1 MEAFLRRAVAQGML
15 RALDLHFARRME
27 ALAGGDAPE
36 LLLAAALVS
45 HRVGEGDVCLDLK
58 RCREL
63 PLLHDAGD
71 TGGLWVS
78 APEVWNDALGT
89 CSVVGRP
96 GGRTPL
102 ILDRHGRLYL
112 GRYWWFERQVAD
124 ALLARVR
131 FPPPAVDRDRLRAG
145 LKRLFPDTGDI
156 DWQRV
161 AAAVA
166 VLRHLC
172 LISGGPGTG
181 KTRTVAAIL
190 ALLAEQAGSA
200 PLRMALAAP
209 TGKAAARLSE
219 SIRAA
224 KAELS
229 VAGQTL
235 NRIPEEAVTLH
246 RLLGYRPGHV
256 TPRHGADN
264 PLHLEVLVVDEA
276 SMVDLPLM
284 ARLLAALPDC
294 ARLILLGDKDQLA
307 SVEAGRVLGDLCGR
321 DRAPAYSPGLC
332 AEIAAVAGDRLAP
345 ATAPGPDLDDR
356 ILVLRESRRFGKD
369 SGIGAL
375 ARAVNRGDAD
385 AALQILT
392 DDRYP
397 DVSLEAPRPRVLADL
412 IRQRLVPVLRQVLT
426 SPKPQAALSVL
437 DRIRM
442 LCALRS
448 GPHGVDHLNE
458 RLAQALESAGLI
470 RRDGELYA
478 GRPIM
483 LTANDHALR
492 LYNGDVGLVLADP
505 GSGGASRV
513 FFATTEG
520 VRRIPPSRLPPH
532 ETVYAMT
539 VHKSQGSEFDEV
551 LLVLPETES
560 RALTRELIYTGITRA
575 RKQVRLLATEERL
588 RAAIAC
594 PLVRTSG
601 LYDALWAR
609 SGVDDPGPVRVARKA
624 PSSSSATSDCSPPER
639 RGFTPTTPRASSSS
653 PSTSA

>member
-1 MEAFLRRAVAQGML
+1 MEAFLRRVVARGTL
-15 RALDLHFARRME
+15 RAVDFYFARHME

-36 LLLAAALVS
+36 LLLAAALAS
-45 HRVGEGDVCLDLK
+45 HRVGEGDVCLELG

-63 PLLHDAGD
+63 PLFQDIGDPDGPRLPTTDAWAD
-71 TGGLWVS
+71 TLR
-78 APEVWNDALGT
+78 ACTL
-89 CSVVGRP
+89 VGEP
-96 GGRTPL
+96 GGRAPL
-102 ILDRHGRLYL
+102 ILDQRGRLYL
-112 GRYWWFERQVAD
+112 GRYWWFERQLAD
-124 ALLARVR
+124 AVLARALS
-131 FPPPAVDRDRLRAG
+131 PAPTVDHDRLREG
-145 LKRLFPDTGDI
+145 LKRLFPSTGSI

-166 VLRHLC
+166 VLRQLC

-181 KTRTVAAIL
+181 KTRTVTAIL
-190 ALLAEQAGSA
+190 ALLVEQAADS
-200 PLRMALAAP
+200 PPRMALAAP

-224 KAELS
+224 KSDLPVTEEVAEH
-229 VAGQTL
+229 
-235 NRIPEEAVTLH
+235 IPEEAVTLH
-246 RLLGYRPGHV
+246 RLLGYRPGRA

-284 ARLLAALPDC
+284 ARLLVALPDH

-321 DRAPAYSPGLC
+321 HRMPDYSPDLC

-345 ATAPGPDLDDR
+345 ATEPGPDLGER
-356 ILVLRESRRFGKD
+356 IVMLRKSWRFGKD

-375 ARAVNRGDAD
+375 ARAVNQGDPNAS
-385 AALQILT
+385 LRILA

-397 DVSLEAPRPRVLADL
+397 DVGLEAPRAQVLAEL
-412 IRQRLVPVLRQVLT
+412 IEQRLVPGFRRVME
-426 SPKPQAALSVL
+426 SPDPQAALREL
-437 DRIRM
+437 DQVRV

-448 GPHGVDHLNE
+448 GPQGVERLNE
-458 RLAQALESAGLI
+458 RLAQALEAAGLI
-470 RRDGELYA
+470 RRDGEFYA
-478 GRPIM
+478 GRPVM

-505 GSGGASRV
+505 RSGSALRV
-513 FFATTEG
+513 FFATAEG
-520 VRRIPPSRLPPH
+520 IRRFLPSRLPAH

-560 RALTRELIYTGITRA
+560 RTLTRELIYTAITRA
-575 RKQVRLLATEERL
+575 RKRVRLFAGEERL
-588 RAAIAC
+588 RKAISR
-594 PLVRTSG
+594 PVVRASG
-601 LYDALWAR
+601 LYDALWSIPDA
-609 SGVDDPGPVRVARKA
+609 DNPAH
-624 PSSSSATSDCSPPER
+624 
-639 RGFTPTTPRASSSS
+639 
-653 PSTSA
+653 

>member
-1 MEAFLRRAVAQGML
+1 MERFLRQAVAHGLLRAV
-15 RALDLHFARRME
+15 DLHFARRME

-45 HRVGEGDVCLDLK
+45 HRVGEGDVCLDLG
-58 RCREL
+58 RCREF
-63 PLLHDAGD
+63 PLLHGDGDANGPQVPVPEIWSNTLRTRSVVGD
-71 TGGLWVS
+71 TGGR
-78 APEVWNDALGT
+78 A
-89 CSVVGRP
+89 
-96 GGRTPL
+96 PL
-102 ILDRHGRLYL
+102 ILDQQGRLYL

-131 FPPPAVDRDRLRAG
+131 SPPPAVDRDRLRAG
-145 LKRLFPDTGDI
+145 LRRLFPDTGGI

-181 KTRTVAAIL
+181 KTRTVTAIL
-190 ALLAEQAGSA
+190 ALLAEQAEST

-229 VAGQTL
+229 MTERVL
-235 NRIPEEAVTLH
+235 ERIPEAAVTLH
-246 RLLGYRPGHV
+246 RLLGYRPGRAM
-256 TPRHGADN
+256 PRHGADN

-284 ARLLAALPDC
+284 ARLLAALPEQ

-321 DRAPAYSPGLC
+321 GRAPGYSPELC
-332 AEIAAVAGDRLAP
+332 AEIAAVAGDRLTSA
-345 ATAPGPDLDDR
+345 ATSGPDLGDC
-356 ILVLRESRRFGKD
+356 ILVLRKSWRFGKD

-385 AALQILT
+385 AGLQILA

-397 DVSLEAPRPRVLADL
+397 DVGLEAPRSQVLAGL
-412 IRQRLVPVLRQVLT
+412 MEQRLVPHFRRVLT
-426 SPKPQAALSVL
+426 SPDPQTALLAL
-437 DRIRM
+437 DQVRV

-448 GPHGVDHLNE
+448 GPQGVDRLNE
-458 RLAQALESAGLI
+458 RLAQILEAMGLI
-470 RRDGELYA
+470 RRDGEFYA

-505 GSGGASRV
+505 GNGGALWV
-513 FFATTEG
+513 FFATAEG
-520 VRRIPPSRLPPH
+520 VRRILPSRLPAH

-539 VHKSQGSEFDEV
+539 VHKSQGSEFDAV
-551 LLVLPETES
+551 LLVLPETEN
-560 RALTRELIYTGITRA
+560 RTLTRELLYTGITRA
-575 RKQVRLLATEERL
+575 RKRVRLLATEERL
-588 RAAIAC
+588 RAAIAR
-594 PLVRTSG
+594 PLVRASG
-601 LYDALWAR
+601 LYDALW
-609 SGVDDPGPVRVARKA
+609 
-624 PSSSSATSDCSPPER
+624 T
-639 RGFTPTTPRASSSS
+639 
-653 PSTSA
+653 

>member
-1 MEAFLRRAVAQGML
+1 MP
-15 RALDLHFARRME
+15 
-27 ALAGGDAPE
+27 APE
-36 LLLAAALVS
+36 AWS
-45 HRVGEGDVCLDLK
+45 
-58 RCREL
+58 
-63 PLLHDAGD
+63 D
-71 TGGLWVS
+71 TLC
-78 APEVWNDALGT
+78 T
-89 CSVVGRP
+89 RSVVGKP
-96 GGRTPL
+96 GGRAPL
-102 ILDRHGRLYL
+102 ILDQYGKLYL
-112 GRYWWFERQVAD
+112 GRYWWFKQQVAD

-131 FPPPAVDRDRLRAG
+131 SPPPPVDRARLRAG
-145 LKRLFPDTGDI
+145 LGRLFPTTGGI

-181 KTRTVAAIL
+181 KTRTVTAIL
-190 ALLAEQAGSA
+190 ALLAEQAEST
-200 PLRMALAAP
+200 PLRIALAAP

-224 KAELS
+224 KAGLS
-229 VAGQTL
+229 VTEQTL
-235 NRIPEEAVTLH
+235 DRIPEEAVTLH
-246 RLLGYRPGHV
+246 RLLGYHPGRA

-284 ARLLAALPDC
+284 ARLLAALPEC

-321 DRAPAYSPGLC
+321 GQIPSYSPGLC
-332 AEIAAVAGDRLAP
+332 AEVAAVAGDRLTP
-345 ATAPGPDLDDR
+345 AAAPGPDLGDR
-356 ILVLRESRRFGKD
+356 ILVLRESRRFGRD

-385 AALQILT
+385 AGLRILA

-397 DVSLEAPRPRVLADL
+397 DVGLEAPRPRVLADL
-412 IRQRLVPVLRQVLT
+412 IEQRLVPVLRRVLT
-426 SPKPQAALSVL
+426 SPDPQTALLALGRVRL
-437 DRIRM
+437 

-448 GPHGVDHLNE
+448 GPQGVDRLNE
-458 RLAQALESAGLI
+458 RLAQALEAVGLI
-470 RRDGELYA
+470 RRDGEFYA

-492 LYNGDVGLVLADP
+492 RYNGDVGLVLADP
-505 GSGGASRV
+505 GSGGALRV
-513 FFATTEG
+513 FLATAEG
-520 VRRIPPSRLPPH
+520 VRRILPSRLPAH

-560 RALTRELIYTGITRA
+560 RALTRTRK
-575 RKQVRLLATEERL
+575 RVRLLATEERL
-588 RAAIAC
+588 RAAIAH
-594 PLVRTSG
+594 PLVRASG
-601 LYDALWAR
+601 LYDALWTR
-609 SGVDDPGPVRVARKA
+609 SDADDLGPD
-624 PSSSSATSDCSPPER
+624 S
-639 RGFTPTTPRASSSS
+639 
-653 PSTSA
+653 

>member
-1 MEAFLRRAVAQGML
+1 MEALLRQAVAQGEL
-15 RALDLHFARRME
+15 RAVDLHFARRME
-27 ALAGGDAPE
+27 ALAGGDAPD

-45 HRVGEGDVCLDLK
+45 HQVGKGDVCLDLEQ
-58 RCREL
+58 CREF
-63 PLLHDAGD
+63 PLLHGD
-71 TGGLWVS
+71 GGTGGSRVL
-78 APEVWNDALGT
+78 APEVRIDALGA
-89 CSVVGRP
+89 CSVVGKP

-112 GRYWWFERQVAD
+112 ERYWWFERQVAD
-124 ALLARVR
+124 ALRARAR
-131 FPPPAVDRDRLRAG
+131 SSPPVVDRDRLRAG
-145 LKRLFPDTGDI
+145 LGRLFPRTGGI

-166 VLRHLC
+166 VLQHLC

-181 KTRTVAAIL
+181 KTRTVTAIL
-190 ALLAEQAGSA
+190 ALLVEQAEGV

-209 TGKAAARLSE
+209 TGKAATRLSE
-219 SIRAA
+219 SIRTA
-224 KAELS
+224 KAGLS
-229 VAGQTL
+229 VTEQTL
-235 NRIPEEAVTLH
+235 DRIPEEVVTLH
-246 RLLGYRPGHV
+246 RLLGYRPGRA

-321 DRAPAYSPGLC
+321 GRATGYSPGLC
-332 AEIAAVAGDRLAP
+332 AEIAAVAGDRLVP
-345 ATAPGPDLDDR
+345 ATAPGPDLSDR
-356 ILVLRESRRFGKD
+356 ILVLRESWRFGKD

-375 ARAVNRGDAD
+375 AGAVNRGDAD
-385 AALQILT
+385 ASLKILA

-397 DVSLEAPRPRVLADL
+397 DIGLEAPRLQVLADL
-412 IRQRLVPVLRQVLT
+412 IKQRLVPVLRRVLT
-426 SPKPQAALSVL
+426 SPDPQAALPALERV
-437 DRIRM
+437 RV

-448 GPHGVDHLNE
+448 GPQGVARLNE
-458 RLAQALESAGLI
+458 RLAQALEAAGLI
-470 RRDGELYA
+470 RRDGEFYA

-505 GSGGASRV
+505 GSGSALRV
-513 FFATTEG
+513 FFATAEG
-520 VRRIPPSRLPPH
+520 IRRILPSRLPAH

-551 LLVLPETES
+551 LLVLPETGS

-575 RKQVRLLATEERL
+575 RKRVRLLATEERL
-588 RAAIAC
+588 RAAIAR
-594 PLVRTSG
+594 PLVRASG
-601 LYDALWAR
+601 LYDALWTRPGA
-609 SGVDDPGPVRVARKA
+609 DDPGPG
-624 PSSSSATSDCSPPER
+624 S
-639 RGFTPTTPRASSSS
+639 
-653 PSTSA
+653 